1 MDRELFDRAE
11 RIRKEIEHILY
22 RQELYPLP
30 TEIDCLGAVK
40 ETLDILFDYRKEEI
54 LEFTRNLVETFES
67 DREERIKQLEEEF
80 EKL

>member
-1 MDRELFDRAE
+1 MDIELFKEAE
-11 RIRKEIEHILY
+11 RIQKEIEYIQY

-30 TEIDCLGAVK
+30 WEIDSLGAVK
-40 ETLDILFDYRKEEI
+40 ETIDILFDYRKEEI

-67 DREERIKQLEEEF
+67 DREERIMQLKEEF

>member
-1 MDRELFDRAE
+1 MDKELYDKAE
-11 RIRKEIEHILY
+11 KIQKEIANIRY

-30 TEIDCLGAVK
+30 KDITCLGAVK
-40 ETLDILFDYRKEEI
+40 EAIDILYYYREGEI
-54 LEFTRNLVETFES
+54 LDFVRILVETFES

>member
-1 MDRELFDRAE
+1 MDKELYDKAE
-11 RIRKEIEHILY
+11 KIRKEIEYIRY

-80 EKL
+80 GKL